1 MVDECVALDCIAAWE
16 LLQMKGEHWSGVGEI
31 PGLDTTQIIYL
42 DIVPIE

>member
-1 MVDECVALDCIAAWE
+1 MSVWHWIALQHGSC
-16 LLQMKGEHWSGVGEI
+16 LQMKGEHWSGVGEI